1 MPYRVTGKQP
11 NSKMCLVCGL
21 KNSAGLKAHFYE
33 LENGEIVA
41 LFTALEEH
49 QSYPGRLHGGIATAI
64 LDETIGRAILTKY
77 GEMIWGV
84 TTEFSVRFRRP
95 VPLNEELQVVG
106 RITQETERHFE
117 GTGEILLSSGKVAV
131 EGYGKYAK
139 LPLEKIADFD
149 IAEQEWRIDHHDDDP
164 TEFELGTVSFP
175 NPDQQPGN
183 PA

>member
-95 VPLNEELQVVG
+95 VPLNEELQ
-106 RITQETERHFE
+106 
-117 GTGEILLSSGKVAV
+117 
-131 EGYGKYAK
+131 
-139 LPLEKIADFD
+139 
-149 IAEQEWRIDHHDDDP
+149 
-164 TEFELGTVSFP
+164 
-175 NPDQQPGN
+175 
-183 PA
+183 